1 MPGGFTLPSITIRIP
16 RGQLVMVVGA
26 VGSGKSSLLSALVG
40 EMHRVDGTAV
50 VGGSIAYCPQSA
62 WIQNTTLRENIT
74 FGRAFD
80 EAKYCGVVHDCAL
93 DQDLSILPSRK
104 SFLVDVLV

>member
-1 MPGGFTLPSITIRIP
+1 MPRTLLHRSTPRWHPVAGGFALSNINIRIP

-26 VGSGKSSLLSALVG
+26 VGTGKSSLLSSLVG

-50 VGGSIAYCPQSA
+50 VGGSVAYCPQSA

-74 FGRAFD
+74 FGTTIR
-80 EAKYCGVVHDCAL
+80 
-93 DQDLSILPSRK
+93 
-104 SFLVDVLV
+104 